1 MTIEVNPE
9 QAQQQFA
16 QLLSQVLQ
24 GEEIVIVVEG
34 QHMARITPCLRNQLA
49 TSSATSSE
57 RIPGLDQ
64 GRFIVPDDFDEPL
77 PSDLMRVFEGE
88 D

>member
-34 QHMARITPCLRNQLA
+34 QQMARLTPCFGNQPA
-49 TSSATSSE
+49 TSSAASSE

-64 GRFIVPDDFDEPL
+64 GRFVVPDDFDDPL
-77 PSDLMRVFEGE
+77 PPNLVRAFEGE

>member
-1 MTIEVNPE
+1 MTIKVNPE

-34 QHMARITPCLRNQLA
+34 QQMARLTPCAVTQPA
-49 TSSATSSE
+49 TSSSTSNE

-64 GRFIVPDDFDEPL
+64 GRFVVPDDFDDPL
-77 PSDLMRVFEGE
+77 PPDLMKVFEGE